1 MSYDFEIPMNQYGNI
16 SEFIYIICRFYYF
29 TKKYQSNKQT
39 VSKYHDAREK
49 STWILLLNNLEF
61 IQNKITPETLNEFKD
76 RITPEIL
83 NTYTKKK
90 KVEYVSKWCRVF
102 INYYGKCLFDISS
115 FIVKLLQNN
124 LMLMMDGRFNLEQ
137 IDDMINSVLFNPMA
151 KLQIKKELK
160 DQITKIRFATPYMN
174 NIIYVNIKIK
184 DIEGLRKR
192 FYDIYTHIEKK
203 KYPLRYS
210 DGDMYRDIYKYEQA
224 KLDEIKEDENL
235 YKMTKNAQITT
246 NGRKCIKPCIKNMG
260 MCTCKIEPYTKNGIK
275 WNWDYCT
282 DC

>member
-203 KYPLRYS
+203 NTHY
-210 DGDMYRDIYKYEQA
+210 DTVMEICTEIYINTSKQ
-224 KLDEIKEDENL
+224 N
-235 YKMTKNAQITT
+235 
-246 NGRKCIKPCIKNMG
+246 
-260 MCTCKIEPYTKNGIK
+260 
-275 WNWDYCT
+275 
-282 DC
+282 